1 MASPAHRRNHLELP
15 SSKQMNVMNV
25 LNNIVLNVQKPEN
38 ASARRDRQVI
48 AGPCTDHHTRATQTE
63 PRKIQKVLLSRPLL
77 AVLSWM
83 FQGKVTACSAMQ
95 LPPCSAR
102 AAYYVCQ

>member
-15 SSKQMNVMNV
+15 SSKQINV

-38 ASARRDRQVI
+38 SSARRDRQVI
-48 AGPCTDHHTRATQTE
+48 VGPCTDHHTRATQTE
-63 PRKIQKVLLSRPLL
+63 PRQIQNVLLSHPLL
-77 AVLSWM
+77 AVFSWM
-83 FQGKVTACSAMQ
+83 FQGKVTGCIAMQ
-95 LPPCSAR
+95 LPPCSAH